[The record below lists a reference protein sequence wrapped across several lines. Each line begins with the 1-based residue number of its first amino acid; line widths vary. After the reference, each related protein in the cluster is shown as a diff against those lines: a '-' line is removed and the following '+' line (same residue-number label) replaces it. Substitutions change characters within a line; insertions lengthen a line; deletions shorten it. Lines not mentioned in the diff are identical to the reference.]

1 MEIKFAIFT
10 KNNKVIRL
18 AEADMLEDVANDLLN
33 DYSKNIDDFP
43 NAEDVFHFLSSKGIN
58 TAKATINVEE

>member
-33 DYSKNIDDFP
+33 DYSKKYRRFP
-43 NAEDVFHFLSSKGIN
+43 KC
-58 TAKATINVEE
+58 